1 MSLGRLSN
9 KTCLVT
15 GASRGLGWSTA
26 RRFWSEGASLVVAVR
41 DPQSVATLLA
51 DLDHAAEQ
59 TMVVLQMD
67 LLDVESVKALVPAA
81 IDRGI
86 QRIDVL
92 VNNAALVGPIGKV
105 WDTPPQDWASAIS
118 ADLVSPALLC
128 SAVVP
133 WMARCGGGKIINLS
147 GGGATGPRPNFS
159 AYAAAKAGL
168 IRFSETLA
176 EEVKELGISVNCV
189 APGAMGTHMLALV
202 AQAGPQVAGEKEF
215 AAAKKALEAGDQTLR
230 TAVELIT
237 FLASHQ
243 SDGITG
249 KLISAAWDNW
259 HDFPNHLAELRSSD
273 VFTLR
278 RLAGRDRDISWCDK

>member
-1 MSLGRLSN
+1 MSPGLLAN

-15 GASRGLGWSTA
+15 GTSRGLGWSIA

-41 DPQSVATLLA
+41 DPRSVATLLA
-51 DLDHAAEQ
+51 DLDHEVEQ

-67 LLDVESVKALVPAA
+67 LLDVESVKALVPTA

-105 WDTPPQDWASAIS
+105 WETPPQEWARAIS

-189 APGAMGTHMLALV
+189 APGAMGTNMLALV

-230 TAVELIT
+230 TAVELIA
-237 FLASHQ
+237 FLASQH

-259 HDFPNHLAELRSSD
+259 QDFPDHLAELRSSD

-278 RLAGRDRDISWCDK
+278 RLAGRDRGISWCDK